1 MKMNFYMPSIR
12 LLVLVLFS
20 YIVEEHVV
28 DCSIAKLGPKD
39 KIEYCQVTL
48 EIA

>member
-1 MKMNFYMPSIR
+1 MKFYMPFIR
-12 LLVLVLFS
+12 LVLVLFS
-20 YIVEEHVV
+20 DLVEEHVV
-28 DCSIAKLGPKD
+28 NCSTVKLGHKD